1 MSGPPS
7 ARTALLRGY
16 APAVAA
22 YRDHRR
28 QLQKESVLGRGP
40 LLAGLQAGRR
50 AALGRLRHAGWLRG
64 LYDATH
70 RQFAQVLAG
79 GEYAGL
85 IPLVPTDFLSLMEL
99 RLPFL
104 ADTTVLRHPTH
115 APAAEILPGLAPL
128 RRHAAQVRRVLAQ
141 SRLDEPVPFRSVD
154 DDGRL
159 VVHGRD
165 APTVEALAGIAH
177 ELGHCLYER
186 ARPVR
191 CALGQ
196 LASERL
202 AQRWEEQAVTAYL
215 RTHGGPEEHLRWWAC
230 QRRQDAL
237 NLHFFLAERA
247 DLYGTEPPD
256 GFPRWEGTGTF
267 RESLFTLPGYQ
278 VVYARASLARLA
290 AAPPAPPAV
299 PDPRPPCEETFR

>member
-1 MSGPPS
+1 MGPCT
-7 ARTALLRGY
+7 ARGARLRGY

-40 LLAGLQAGRR
+40 LLAALLAGRR
-50 AALGRLRHAGWLRG
+50 AALARLRDAVWLRR
-64 LYDATH
+64 LSDMTY
-70 RQFAQVLAG
+70 RQVAEVLDG
-79 GEYAGL
+79 GRYREL
-85 IPLVPTDFLSLMEL
+85 IPLGVADFLPFMEL

-104 ADTTVLRHPTH
+104 AQTTVLRHPTH
-115 APAAEILPGLAPL
+115 ATAAELLPGLL
-128 RRHAAQVRRVLAQ
+128 RPRARQVRQVLAE
-141 SRLDEPVPFRSVD
+141 SRLDVPVPFRSVD

-159 VVHGRD
+159 VVHGLD
-165 APTVEALAGIAH
+165 APTVEALAGLAH

-191 CALGQ
+191 DVLGQ

-202 AQRWEEQAVTAYL
+202 AQRLEEQAVAAYL
-215 RTHGGPEEHLRWWAC
+215 RRYGSAEECRQWWVC

-237 NLHFFLAERA
+237 NLHYFLAERA
-247 DLYGTEPPD
+247 ELYGRPD
-256 GFPRWEGTGTF
+256 PAPVAPVALDATSTF

-278 VVYARASLARLA
+278 VVYARASLARLPA
-290 AAPPAPPAV
+290 AGRTP
-299 PDPRPPCEETFR
+299 